1 MYPFSLRK
9 GISYI
14 NILYLFYFQKTKRE
28 RCFYIHQL
36 KITFNFIYFDTNYP
50 FSLRKG
56 IYYINILYL
65 IYFRNRKG
73 ERKILLF
80 NLTQDYYI
88 LFNTII
94 SHHITII
101 FTHSTYIIPYHLTP
115 FNTNSETSHIMRN
128 RL

>member
-28 RCFYIHQL
+28 RCFYTPQL

-65 IYFRNRKG
+65 IYFQKIKR
-73 ERKILLF
+73 ERCFYTINNIALF
-80 NLTQDYYI
+80 DTYTTIYI
-88 LFNTII
+88 PHISYPII
-94 SHHITII
+94 
-101 FTHSTYIIPYHLTP
+101 
-115 FNTNSETSHIMRN
+115 
-128 RL
+128 